1 MKAQEAK
8 RKELTWKDF
17 ADEMDY
23 SGLLNAIRN
32 SKASKM
38 TLIVRAF
45 ITIPKEDFEVEIE
58 PIIASQHVVCFLFI
72 VGSDYR
78 LLLLN
83 KSRLWHP
90 KFMIHIRSNFKPFK
104 LDGDVLCTTASFVIN
119 DMMKLRPQS
128 MLNWIPK
135 LYPIGLQLL
144 LIKHAL
150 LISRLLLVDQSGTQ
164 FLIHV
169 VAKVAV

>member
-1 MKAQEAK
+1 
-8 RKELTWKDF
+8 
-17 ADEMDY
+17 MDY

-32 SKASKM
+32 FKALKM

-58 PIIASQHVVCFLFI
+58 PIIASQRVVYFLFI
-72 VGSDYR
+72 IGSDYR

-90 KFMIHIRSNFKPFK
+90 KFMIHIQLNFKLFK
-104 LDGDVLCTTASFVIN
+104 LDADVLCATASFVIN
-119 DMMKLRPQS
+119 DMIKLHPQS

-135 LYPIGLQLL
+135 LCPIGLQLL
-144 LIKHAL
+144 LRKHAL
-150 LISRLLLVDQSGTQ
+150 LMSRLLLMDQSGTQ

>member
-1 MKAQEAK
+1 MPLIELVIIFIINGKETGERSLEIDINQEFKSFELQLIHIIKAKLLRHLSIYSDGVEVLYKRAYVTKTQEAK

-58 PIIASQHVVCFLFI
+58 PIIASQRVVCFLFI

-90 KFMIHIRSNFKPFK
+90 KFMIHI
-104 LDGDVLCTTASFVIN
+104 
-119 DMMKLRPQS
+119 
-128 MLNWIPK
+128 
-135 LYPIGLQLL
+135 
-144 LIKHAL
+144 
-150 LISRLLLVDQSGTQ
+150 
-164 FLIHV
+164 
-169 VAKVAV
+169 